1 MSEDMI
7 KYEADRALNRVSMLV
22 LDVQKREKLLADVRT
37 KLKVLPMPVPEFD
50 ALAEQEDE
58 IMLTLSELRLVAMA
72 MKGELMKL
80 GLP

>member
-22 LDVQKREKLLADVRT
+22 LDVQKHEKLLEDIRT
-37 KLKVLPMPVPEFD
+37 KMKVLPMPVPEFD

-72 MKGELMKL
+72 MKGELTKL